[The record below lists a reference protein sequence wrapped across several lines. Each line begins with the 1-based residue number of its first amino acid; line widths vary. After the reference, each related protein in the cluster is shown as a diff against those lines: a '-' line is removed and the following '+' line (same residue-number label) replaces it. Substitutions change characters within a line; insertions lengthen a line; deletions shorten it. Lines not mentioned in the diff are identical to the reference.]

1 MLEKEGAKEEAIM
14 FYEQAAD
21 LFATENSSSE
31 ANKCNLKAR
40 WWGQRGRWEPP
51 RRPPGRRPSAGA
63 CARRPPDLGS

>member
-21 LFATENSSSE
+21 LFATENSTSE

-40 WWGQRGRWEPP
+40 RVC
-51 RRPPGRRPSAGA
+51 RRVCKREAGFSMACRLRPCMLLSS
-63 CARRPPDLGS
+63 DLLC